1 MSKMSKRDAELV
13 ERVQRGMDAYNR
25 GDFDAAMKD
34 VHPEIELVLAGD
46 QQPLKGAAQFRA
58 WMEPDAFESQV
69 LKPLDFRVVGNKV
82 LVRQLNH
89 IRGAGSGFEDDFLF
103 WNVYTNDDAGLLIRL
118 EVYLHHQE
126 AEALEAVGLS
136 E

>member
-1 MSKMSKRDAELV
+1 
-13 ERVQRGMDAYNR
+13 
-25 GDFDAAMKD
+25 MKG
-34 VHPEIELVLAGD
+34 VHPGIELVLAGD

-69 LKPLDFRVVGNKV
+69 MEPLDFRVVGNKV

-89 IRGAGSGFEDDFLF
+89 IRAAGSGFEGDFLF
-103 WNVYTNDDAGLLIRL
+103 WNVYTHDEAGLLIRL
-118 EVYLHHQE
+118 EVYLHYQE
-126 AEALEAVGLS
+126 AEALEAAGLS

>member
-1 MSKMSKRDAELV
+1 MAKRDAELV
-13 ERVQRGMDAYNR
+13 AQLRRGMDAYNR
-25 GDFDAAMKD
+25 GDFDAAMEG

-69 LKPLDFRVVGNKV
+69 TEPLDFRVVGNKV
-82 LVRQLNH
+82 LVRLLSH
-89 IRGAGSGFEDDFLF
+89 IRATGSGFEGDFIF
-103 WNVYTNDDAGLLIRL
+103 WNVYTHDEAGLLIRL
-118 EVYLHHQE
+118 EVYLHYQE
-126 AEALEAVGLS
+126 AEALQATGLS

>member
-1 MSKMSKRDAELV
+1 MAKRDAELLA
-13 ERVQRGMDAYNR
+13 RVQRGIDAYSR
-25 GDFDAAMKD
+25 GDFDAVMEG
-34 VHPEIELVLAGD
+34 VHPEIDLFLAGD

-69 LKPLDFRVVGNKV
+69 MEPLDFRVVGNKV

-89 IRGAGSGFEDDFLF
+89 IRGTGSGFEDDFLF
-103 WNVYTNDDAGLLIRL
+103 WNVYTHDEAGLLIRL
-118 EVYLHHQE
+118 EVYLHYQE

-136 E
+136 D

>member
-1 MSKMSKRDAELV
+1 MSKRDAELV
-13 ERVQRGMDAYNR
+13 ARVQRRMDAYNR
-25 GDFDAAMKD
+25 GDFDAVMKG

-69 LKPLDFRVVGNKV
+69 LEPLDFRVVGNKV
-82 LVRQLNH
+82 LVRLLSH
-89 IRGAGSGFEDDFLF
+89 IRATGSGFEGDFLF
-103 WNVYTNDDAGLLIRL
+103 WNVSTLDEAGLLIRL
-118 EVYLHHQE
+118 EVYLHYQE
-126 AEALEAVGLS
+126 ANALEALRRS

>member
-1 MSKMSKRDAELV
+1 
-13 ERVQRGMDAYNR
+13 
-25 GDFDAAMKD
+25 MKD

>member
-1 MSKMSKRDAELV
+1 MSKRDTELV
-13 ERVQRGMDAYNR
+13 ARVQRGMDAYNR
-25 GDFDAAMKD
+25 GDFDAAMET
-34 VHPEIELVLAGD
+34 VHPKSSWSWRGD

-58 WMEPDAFESQV
+58 WMEPDAFEVPGDGAAGFS
-69 LKPLDFRVVGNKV
+69 RRRGNKV

-89 IRGAGSGFEDDFLF
+89 IRAAGSGFEGDFLF
-103 WNVYTNDDAGLLIRL
+103 WNVYTVDQAGLLVRL

-126 AEALEAVGLS
+126 AEALKAVGLS